1 MYIVFVVVL
10 ILIALGI
17 VLFFYLQDRNNKV
30 RNKVVQRL
38 KAENQ
43 ELKQRLAETENNL
56 KELKEAALP
65 VVNRLEEIKRKIPD
79 FSVATTCSEK
89 CDSLNLFW
97 NDYYGSEQFF
107 KERSKGSEE
116 FFREMQ
122 RAITAKE
129 IIRELQLKVTTPFY
143 ETMDQ
148 EDLSVE
154 EVRACILKMAM
165 QLYDMIS
172 TYQSVNKR
180 NEQRLNISIVK
191 NEKSEEEAFNEAK
204 QISDFETETPRW
216 IRRIASGLK
225 NMGIEDRKVIISG
238 YRLAEVPLDTR
249 DLQQ

>member
-1 MYIVFVVVL
+1 MYIMFIVL

-17 VLFFYLQDRNNKV
+17 VLFFYLQSRDRI
-30 RNKVVQRL
+30 RDKVVQQL

-43 ELKQRLAETENNL
+43 KLKQQLAETLNSL
-56 KELKEAALP
+56 KELKNAALP

-89 CDSLNLFW
+89 CDYLNLFW

-107 KERSKGSEE
+107 KERSKGSDEL
-116 FFREMQ
+116 FRELQ
-122 RAITAKE
+122 RAITAGE
-129 IIRELQLKVTTPFY
+129 IIRELQQKVTTPFY

-165 QLYDMIS
+165 QLYDVIS

-225 NMGIEDRKVIISG
+225 NMGIEDKKVIISG
-238 YRLAEVPLDTR
+238 YRLTENIPDQTEE
-249 DLQQ
+249 